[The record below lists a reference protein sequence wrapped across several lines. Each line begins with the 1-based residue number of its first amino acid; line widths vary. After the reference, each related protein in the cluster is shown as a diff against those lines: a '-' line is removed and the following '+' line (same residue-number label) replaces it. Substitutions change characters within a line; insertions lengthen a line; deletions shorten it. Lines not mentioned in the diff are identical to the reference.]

1 MSDFEFTAAA
11 FTVVSAA
18 CCGIVWSMWAF
29 HRAVNHRWQW
39 LQASLAERDRGMQ
52 R

>member
-29 HRAVNHRWQW
+29 HCHANERWQW